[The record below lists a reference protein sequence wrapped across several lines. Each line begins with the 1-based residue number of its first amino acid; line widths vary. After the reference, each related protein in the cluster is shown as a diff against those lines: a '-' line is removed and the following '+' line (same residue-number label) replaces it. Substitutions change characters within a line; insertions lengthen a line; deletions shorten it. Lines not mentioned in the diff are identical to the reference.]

1 MLLSLTLLL
10 HVLPPIFTSPSPFV
24 PTDFLSLLQEATTGV
39 GGAAGAASAGGG
51 AAGGIGTGAAGA
63 GLGTVGTGLGT
74 GGTGLGTISNE
85 DTC

>member
-10 HVLPPIFTSPSPFV
+10 HVLPPIFTSPSPFI
-24 PTDFLSLLQEATTGV
+24 PTDFLSLLQGAASGV

-74 GGTGLGTISNE
+74 AGTGLGNIDD